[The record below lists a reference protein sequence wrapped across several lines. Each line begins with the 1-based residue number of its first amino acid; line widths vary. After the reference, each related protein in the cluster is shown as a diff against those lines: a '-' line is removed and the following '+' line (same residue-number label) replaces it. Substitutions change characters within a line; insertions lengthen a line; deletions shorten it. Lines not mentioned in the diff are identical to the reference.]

1 MTPIH
6 PLGGRRGAS
15 GAATLPVRSGTA
27 LTPILLCMVLAAF
40 ISLPP
45 RVDGEETRTPLAG
58 EEYHTE
64 LFGEPVHVPA
74 RDRRSVT
81 AANVGVQ
88 WIPNGPA
95 FYEVLPFGA
104 LYVWRNMDD
113 QNRRFRGAF
122 SGPST

>member
-6 PLGGRRGAS
+6 PPGAPRGVS
-15 GAATLPVRSGTA
+15 GTTLPLRSATA
-27 LTPILLCMVLAAF
+27 LTSILLCMVLAAF

-45 RVDGEETRTPLAG
+45 KADGEENRTPLAG
-58 EEYHTE
+58 EEAHTE

-74 RDRRSVT
+74 RDRLSVT

-88 WIPNGPA
+88 WIPNGPT

-113 QNRRFRGAF
+113 QKRRFRDA
-122 SGPST
+122 